1 MIYRL
6 SFTTKDEWISVRNT
20 FVLPDEDGNYPSHS
34 IYTAQIDEGSITI
47 REVGHVPIAATYDE
61 EGEILTEASFNE
73 DFAVDIV
80 SDYDLPVSKYII
92 EDKHWYNEWV

>member
-6 SFTTKDEWISVRNT
+6 SFTTKDEWLSVRNT
-20 FVLPDEDGNYPSHS
+20 FVLPDEDGNYPSGS
-34 IYTAQIDEGSITI
+34 IYTAQIVDGTITV
-47 REVGHVPIAATYDE
+47 REVGHVPYPPEYDE
-61 EGEILTEASFNE
+61 EGNIIKEGGFYT
-73 DFAVDIV
+73 DWAVDIV

>member
-6 SFTTKDEWISVRNT
+6 SLETKPKWNT
-20 FVLPDEDGNYPSHS
+20 LRKKFVMPDEEGNYPSHS
-34 IYTAQIDEGSITI
+34 IYTAQIAEGSITI

-80 SDYDLPVSKYII
+80 SDYDLPVEDYII